1 MFTYFSHASIY
12 NGAWKILRC
21 KSDSKLT
28 RSLQNESTNIAEKQ
42 VVLHFHAGTYSL
54 WSDWHPKKN
63 KSQIETG
70 GKKEI
75 QEKWN
80 KCEFQVKWITKFNWR
95 WWKRMMCKVCSKYE
109 YSSQVP
115 NFPLHPKK
123 SNVKKQISEVNF
135 ILQILLVKT

>member
-1 MFTYFSHASIY
+1 MLLFIMELGKFWDANRTVNWPIFTK
-12 NGAWKILRC
+12 WKYKYSR
-21 KSDSKLT
+21 KTK
-28 RSLQNESTNIAEKQ
+28 

-80 KCEFQVKWITKFNWR
+80 KCEF
-95 WWKRMMCKVCSKYE
+95 
-109 YSSQVP
+109 
-115 NFPLHPKK
+115 
-123 SNVKKQISEVNF
+123 
-135 ILQILLVKT
+135 